1 MKYDVIIIGAGS
13 AGSVLATRLS
23 EDPERSVLLLEA
35 GPDFPDFERLP
46 DDLKWGYAS
55 EVASLRTGRHNWA
68 FEGKPTTGRPA
79 SMPVPR
85 GKVVGGTSAVNGQVF
100 LRGLPED
107 YDSWAS
113 LGNEEWSY
121 LKLLPY
127 FRKMESDLDIRDDFH
142 GSDGPVPVRRHGR
155 ETWQP
160 TQAAFFQACAA
171 AGFPHSRDMNHPE
184 STGVGAI
191 PVNNVDGIRMST
203 ALTYIN
209 PVRHRLN
216 LTIRPSVLATRLLFE
231 GKRATGVE
239 VESGGER
246 FQVEGSEIVLSG
258 GSIASPQLLMLS
270 GVGPAD
276 YLTSMGVPVLHGLSG
291 VGQNYRDHPQ
301 VAVRFRVTEGT
312 PQDFDAPRIQVGLRF
327 TVPGSSLRNDMQI
340 MPSSFATPMG
350 DLTIP
355 GEDFR
360 MTCMLELAVGAGEV
374 KLASRDP
381 HVQPKLEYHFLE
393 DPWDRSR
400 LRDAVRLCVSLAQ
413 EESFRGIVKE
423 RLDPTDAELASD
435 DALDAWLV
443 RNVSTSQHLSGTCK
457 MGLASDHTAV
467 VDQYGRVHGLKGLR
481 VADASIMP
489 DVIRANT
496 NATCIMIGERVS
508 DWIKDSV

>member
-13 AGSVLATRLS
+13 AGCVLAARLT
-23 EDPERSVLLLEA
+23 EEPKRSVLLLEA
-35 GPDFPDFERLP
+35 GPDYPDVDHLP

-55 EVASLRTGRHNWA
+55 EVASKRTGRHNWA
-68 FEGKPTTGRPA
+68 FEGKPTAGRPA

-107 YDSWAS
+107 YDIWAS
-113 LGNEEWSY
+113 LGNEEWGY
-121 LKLLPY
+121 LKLLPF
-127 FRKMESDLDIRDDFH
+127 FRKMETDQDIRDDFH

-160 TQAAFFQACAA
+160 TQAAFFHACAA
-171 AGFPHSRDMNHPE
+171 AEFPQGQDMNHPE

-209 PVRHRLN
+209 PARHRLN
-216 LTIRPSVLATRLLFE
+216 LTVRPSVLATRLLF
-231 GKRATGVE
+231 GGNRATGVE

-246 FQVEGSEIVLSG
+246 FQVEGSEIILSSG
-258 GSIASPQLLMLS
+258 AIASPQLLMLS

-276 YLTSMGVPVLHGLSG
+276 HLTSMGIPVNHGLPG

-301 VAVRFRVTEGT
+301 VAVRFSVKEST
-312 PQDFDAPRIQVGLRF
+312 PQDFSAPRIQVGLRF

-350 DLTIP
+350 DLTTP

-374 KLASRDP
+374 KLASTDP
-381 HVQPKLEYHFLE
+381 HIQPNLEYHFLE

-400 LRDAVRLCVSLAQ
+400 LRDAVRLCVRLVQ
-413 EESFRGIVKE
+413 EEAFRGIVKE
-423 RLDPTDAELASD
+423 RLEPTDVDLASD
-435 DALDAWLV
+435 DALDTWLI

-457 MGLASDHTAV
+457 MGPASDPTAV
-467 VDQYGRVHGLKGLR
+467 VDQYCRVHGLEGLR

-489 DVIRANT
+489 NVVRANT
-496 NATCIMIGERVS
+496 NATCIMIGERVA
-508 DWIKDSV
+508 DWVKAGR